1 MKKILCL
8 LVALM
13 CSASLT
19 ACSNAGGNG
28 IFTPENEVLLTPAN
42 IEEYL
47 VVRII
52 EPMRIKVKDS
62 LAGIPLALAG
72 DIAVDIYSK
81 KPVQYDDVTLQFDLV
96 TADQSYPLL
105 KDQTIQ
111 LKYDGTASDM
121 YYWNCGADTSLGSND
136 EEIAWEQIEEFYD
149 KYPQVWEDLVSNQKI
164 SLEVKA
170 VIKTVSG
177 KAVVK

>member
-8 LVALM
+8 LMALACSVA
-13 CSASLT
+13 LT
-19 ACSNAGGNG
+19 ACSEAGGNG
-28 IFTPENEVLLTPAN
+28 AFTPENEVLLTPAN
-42 IEEYL
+42 VEEYL

-62 LAGIPLALAG
+62 MAGIPLALAG

-81 KPVQYDDVTLQFDLV
+81 KSVQYDDVTLQFDLV

-149 KYPQVWEDLVSNQKI
+149 KYPQVWEDLVSNKKQVWKSKQ
-164 SLEVKA
+164 SLKR
-170 VIKTVSG
+170 
-177 KAVVK
+177 